1 LGGKLARR
9 RVVPRSRRA
18 LARAECHIPQA
29 NNITRVLVALAAL
42 GEESATAA
50 QIAAALGDLDPR
62 HGDYYLHA
70 LRILGLADYAGGVAL
85 RTTRGAQLAALA
97 PDDQRAQLARLVVV
111 TAPTREVLELLD
123 RQPAGATQGDVTA
136 LLLGLAPL
144 SAATARRRAQA
155 VLAWLHDL
163 QLAAPVGGRWRRVAA
178 QHLET
183 ADPAVVAWLAE
194 CGIAPEEKR

>member
-1 LGGKLARR
+1 MRTLD
-9 RVVPRSRRA
+9 
-18 LARAECHIPQA
+18 IPQA
-29 NNITRVLVALAAL
+29 NSIARLLSALAAL
-42 GEESATAA
+42 GEDTATAV

-70 LRILGLADYAGGVAL
+70 LRLLGLADYAGGVAL
-85 RTTRGAQLAALA
+85 RTTRGAQLAAL
-97 PDDQRAQLARLVVV
+97 PPEEQRAQLARLVAA
-111 TAPTREVLELLD
+111 TPPMREVLELVD
-123 RQPAGATQGDVTA
+123 GQPAGATLDDVTA

-144 SAATARRRAQA
+144 SEATAKRRALC

-163 QLAAPVGGRWRRVAA
+163 QLAAPLGGCWRRVEE